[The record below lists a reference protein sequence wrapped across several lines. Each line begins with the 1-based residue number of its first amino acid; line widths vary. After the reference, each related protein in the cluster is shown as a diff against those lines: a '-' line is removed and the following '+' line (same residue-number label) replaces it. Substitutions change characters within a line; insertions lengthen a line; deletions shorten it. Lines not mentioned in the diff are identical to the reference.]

1 MTKIVTLYRW
11 RDRLYR
17 IHVVTGLAAAAWFLL
32 MAVTGILINHQESL
46 GLLDAEIS
54 DRYLP
59 GFYRPDMRT
68 GTTRLNIIITDLHS
82 GRILGSQGTLM
93 SDLVAVLLIVS
104 LLSGFISNQMK
115 KRLQS
120 ANLREV
126 ARAPR
131 PSAQGQAEWNSP
143 TSGNGSGP
151 GPQGSD
157 ASSEPS
163 GRKIPAR

>member
-1 MTKIVTLYRW
+1 MTRVVTLYRW

-17 IHVVTGLAAAAWFLL
+17 VHVVTGLVAAVWFLL
-32 MAVTGILINHQESL
+32 MALTGILINHQEPL

-59 GFYRPDMRT
+59 GYYRSDART

-82 GRILGSQGTLM
+82 GRILGSQGAWM

-104 LLSGFISNQMK
+104 LLSGFVSNQTK
-115 KRLQS
+115 KRLQA

-126 ARAPR
+126 ARTPR
-131 PSAQGQAEWNSP
+131 PSAQGQTQWSSSN
-143 TSGNGSGP
+143 SGNGSNSEDSEG
-151 GPQGSD
+151 
-157 ASSEPS
+157 SSEPNGKRVS
-163 GRKIPAR
+163 AR